1 MSRFAIVPYWR
12 VLQQQQQTDSAF
24 RYPGSGWMEEL
35 FGGGCLRFEKGGQR
49 RGHSPCGPKTLR
61 VHPTP
66 TCPRCRPAAGALSR
80 GGLVGSSGEDS
91 CFGAGAGWGRQPCL
105 RPTVHPVR
113 GRVRR
118 DGTKWTPLS
127 NLQQA
132 TVNRTRGGSDSSP
145 YYFPRNTCAVSVAE
159 ESTTARPGQ
168 DNEARMGTGHWARPP
183 VPTAPLPPFPPV
195 PRRGVPS
202 IAQCVESW
210 SRLRNTHEDRSSR
223 SSLLHRETTLYQIYP
238 DLRRALL
245 PLPPAAAPRPPLEWR
260 PGKHPSPAC
269 RTAKFALFMRQPARW
284 RGWYGTRR
292 PSPSGQFV
300 RSTPPPAAA
309 KRTAGE
315 RSGREAINT
324 GSRPCDR
331 LAAPR

>member
-35 FGGGCLRFEKGGQR
+35 FGGCCLRFEKGGQR

-91 CFGAGAGWGRQPCL
+91 CFGAGAGWGRQLCL

-127 NLQQA
+127 NKQLSTGHEEEAIPAPIIFHGTHAPSPLPKSRRQPVPGK
-132 TVNRTRGGSDSSP
+132 TTKRGWALGTS
-145 YYFPRNTCAVSVAE
+145 
-159 ESTTARPGQ
+159 ARP
-168 DNEARMGTGHWARPP
+168 DRAPP
-183 VPTAPLPPFPPV
+183 SLPSGAP
-195 PRRGVPS
+195 PRGPIYR
-202 IAQCVESW
+202 AMRRELVE
-210 SRLRNTHEDRSSR
+210 
-223 SSLLHRETTLYQIYP
+223 
-238 DLRRALL
+238 
-245 PLPPAAAPRPPLEWR
+245 
-260 PGKHPSPAC
+260 
-269 RTAKFALFMRQPARW
+269 TAK
-284 RGWYGTRR
+284 R
-292 PSPSGQFV
+292 P
-300 RSTPPPAAA
+300 
-309 KRTAGE
+309 
-315 RSGREAINT
+315 
-324 GSRPCDR
+324 
-331 LAAPR
+331 

>member
-1 MSRFAIVPYWR
+1 MSQFAIVPYWR

-35 FGGGCLRFEKGGQR
+35 FGGCCLRFEKGGQR
-49 RGHSPCGPKTLR
+49 RGHSPCGPKTLW

-105 RPTVHPVR
+105 RPTVHPGR

-132 TVNRTRGGSDSSP
+132 TVNRTRGGGDSSP

-159 ESTTARPGQ
+159 ESTTACPGQ
-168 DNEARMGTGHWARPP
+168 DNEARMGTGHVRPSRPRPSLPSLRCPAAGSHLLRNASRVSRDCETPMRIDPQGPHSSTARPLSTRSI
-183 VPTAPLPPFPPV
+183 PT
-195 PRRGVPS
+195 
-202 IAQCVESW
+202 
-210 SRLRNTHEDRSSR
+210 
-223 SSLLHRETTLYQIYP
+223 
-238 DLRRALL
+238 
-245 PLPPAAAPRPPLEWR
+245 
-260 PGKHPSPAC
+260 
-269 RTAKFALFMRQPARW
+269 
-284 RGWYGTRR
+284 
-292 PSPSGQFV
+292 
-300 RSTPPPAAA
+300 
-309 KRTAGE
+309 
-315 RSGREAINT
+315 
-324 GSRPCDR
+324 
-331 LAAPR
+331 

>member
-1 MSRFAIVPYWR
+1 MRSENSAGSSNTHMSTMQAGSRCIVARWAGGLEWR
-12 VLQQQQQTDSAF
+12 GFMLRCRRWLGPSAVPATDGAS
-24 RYPGSGWMEEL
+24 RTGSGPSRRNKVDTTVQPSTSNCQQDTRRKRFQPLL
-35 FGGGCLRFEKGGQR
+35 FSTEHMR
-49 RGHSPCGPKTLR
+49 RL
-61 VHPTP
+61 
-66 TCPRCRPAAGALSR
+66 RCRRVDDSPSR
-80 GGLVGSSGEDS
+80 ARQRSED
-91 CFGAGAGWGRQPCL
+91 
-105 RPTVHPVR
+105 
-113 GRVRR
+113 
-118 DGTKWTPLS
+118 
-127 NLQQA
+127 
-132 TVNRTRGGSDSSP
+132 
-145 YYFPRNTCAVSVAE
+145 
-159 ESTTARPGQ
+159 
-168 DNEARMGTGHWARPP
+168 GHWARPP
-183 VPTAPLPPFPPV
+183 VPTAPLPPSPPV

-210 SRLRNTHEDRSSR
+210 SRLRNAHEDRSSR

-331 LAAPR
+331 LAAPFCATLPR